1 MSFDFNFNSNFTV
14 QIISVFTFCYSA
26 VIISNVISI
35 MKISIVIVNMTYDF
49 TSHDLMLEIHQHTQK
64 PVNVQGRDCS

>member
-14 QIISVFTFCYSA
+14 QIISVFNFCYSA
-26 VIISNVISI
+26 VIISSVISI

-49 TSHDLMLEIHQHTQK
+49 TRHDLILEVLYISTHK
-64 PVNVQGRDCS
+64 SL